1 MRHRVAGRKLGRTT
15 EHRIALLRNLSTQLF
30 ANEKI
35 HTTLAKAKELRPF
48 AERLVTIS
56 KRGTLHA
63 RRHVMRHIQDRT
75 VVSKL
80 FDTLSARYDQ
90 RPGGYTRI
98 IKLGARR
105 GDNAEMAV
113 IEFVGS
119 EPQEAPAAPKK
130 AKRAKRAKPAKKA
143 SADVAAGGPKAK
155 TAKKTTKKTTKKKA
169 SSKSAPKTTASK
181 GEPAKIKAP
190 SRKGSS

>member
-15 EHRIALLRNLSTQLF
+15 AHRVALLRNLTTQLF

-35 HTTLAKAKELRPF
+35 RTTLAKAKELRPF

-63 RRHVMRHIQDRT
+63 RRQVMRHIHDQT

-98 IKLGARR
+98 IKLGPRR
-105 GDNAEMAV
+105 GDNAEMAL
-113 IEFVGS
+113 IELVGAEGS
-119 EPQEAPAAPKK
+119 EEEASEAA
-130 AKRAKRAKPAKKA
+130 PAKKA
-143 SADVAAGGPKAK
+143 KKVTKKK
-155 TAKKTTKKTTKKKA
+155 TAKKKVVKKKTAKKKTA
-169 SSKSAPKTTASK
+169 KKKTHK
-181 GEPAKIKAP
+181 RGD
-190 SRKGSS
+190 

>member
-15 EHRIALLRNLSTQLF
+15 EHRVALLRNLSTQLF

-48 AERLVTIS
+48 VERLVTIS

-63 RRHVMRHIQDRT
+63 RRRVMRHIHDRT

-98 IKLGARR
+98 IKLGPRR
-105 GDNAEMAV
+105 GDNAEMAL
-113 IEFVGS
+113 IELVDSEGS
-119 EPQEAPAAPKK
+119 QA
-130 AKRAKRAKPAKKA
+130 
-143 SADVAAGGPKAK
+143 ADVVEATPTKKAK
-155 TAKKTTKKTTKKKA
+155 TAKKKASKKVTKKKTAQKKTAKKKTAKKKA
-169 SSKSAPKTTASK
+169 SKR
-181 GEPAKIKAP
+181 GD
-190 SRKGSS
+190 